1 MKQAKY
7 APHIFDL
14 SQGDLIF
21 SAGTEEYNAY
31 ISTDPTP
38 EKAPAPIYA
47 SQDGGETW
55 TKLKGEIIVVS
66 SEATDHMIG
75 LDFDAPYGEITLTL
89 DGVNTTSDMMFTNL
103 GDVTIFVKGAVTT
116 GTIVSGL
123 NHGVHVHGAEG
134 EQTNTLTVNSP
145 KGYGVITSTDIC
157 IENLDALYVNTGL
170 DGIEGRITI
179 QNVSGA
185 ITAGEDCAAMKS
197 DNPNASIVVNG
208 NEIVGGIGSIFRFE
222 GNVQKS

>member
-1 MKQAKY
+1 
-7 APHIFDL
+7 
-14 SQGDLIF
+14 
-21 SAGTEEYNAY
+21 
-31 ISTDPTP
+31 
-38 EKAPAPIYA
+38 
-47 SQDGGETW
+47 
-55 TKLKGEIIVVS
+55 
-66 SEATDHMIG
+66 MIA
-75 LDFDAPYGEITLTL
+75 LDFDAPYGEITLML
-89 DGVNTTSDMMFTNL
+89 DGVNTTGDMMFSPM
-103 GDVTIFVKGAVTT
+103 GDSTIFIKGDVTT
-116 GTIVSGL
+116 GTIFSGL

-145 KGYGVITSTDIC
+145 KGYGVTTSTDIC

-170 DGIEGRITI
+170 DGIYSEEGRITI